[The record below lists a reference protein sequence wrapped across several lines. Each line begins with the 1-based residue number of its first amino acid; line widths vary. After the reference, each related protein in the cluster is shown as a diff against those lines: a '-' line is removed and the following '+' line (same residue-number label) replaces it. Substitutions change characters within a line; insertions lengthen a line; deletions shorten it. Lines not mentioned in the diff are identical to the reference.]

1 MPKITD
7 AVTHEN
13 LVCPFCS
20 LHCDDIKL
28 DLKDNKLYLKNEV
41 PKSCKDKFEKFNQKS
56 YQNQSSKIKGKICS
70 NDEASNYAKR
80 LLSQSKETIIYNSSS
95 DVNITRELLHS
106 ASKINAII
114 DHANSPIFL
123 KNVGIFQRRGY
134 MATSLTE
141 IKNKSDV
148 VILFSNKILNTYP
161 RLLEKFLVPKNSFS
175 INSKNKKIYII
186 GDKKSN
192 VADCKLKDKRI
203 TFIDFN
209 NKNIPLLLDSLMKR
223 ENISE
228 LNNTVFS
235 KLSNDII
242 KSKYLSVLWATSEY
256 SAYKECDQIIHKI
269 SDYVVA
275 INEKTRAGC
284 LCLAGN
290 DGDVS
295 AIQTLGWM
303 TGFPSRIKFTGNY
316 FEYDKDTNNARHL
329 ISLNSCDLVLHI
341 NVISEKKLILNK
353 KQKNIVIGRLSTKFN
368 IDPDVFIPCGVPGI
382 DYPGHVFRTD
392 NVVSLPLTAVKIPNL
407 KSTQEIL
414 REII

>member
-1 MPKITD
+1 MPKISD

-28 DLKDNKLYLKNEV
+28 DLKDNKLYLRNEV

-203 TFIDFN
+203 TFIEFN

-228 LNNTVFS
+228 LNNTIFS

-353 KQKNIVIGRLSTKFN
+353 KHKNIVIGRLSTKFN

>member
-256 SAYKECDQIIHKI
+256 IAYKECDQIIHKI

-275 INEKTRAGC
+275 INEETRAGC

-353 KQKNIVIGRLSTKFN
+353 KHKNIVIGRLSTKFN

>member
-228 LNNTVFS
+228 LNNTIFS

-353 KQKNIVIGRLSTKFN
+353 KHKNIVIGRLSTKFN

>member
-28 DLKDNKLYLKNEV
+28 DLKDNKLYLRNEV

-56 YQNQSSKIKGKICS
+56 YQNPSSKIKGKICS
-70 NDEASNYAKR
+70 NDEANNYAKR

-186 GDKKSN
+186 GDKMSN

-228 LNNTVFS
+228 LNNTIFS

-353 KQKNIVIGRLSTKFN
+353 KHKNIVIGRLSTKFN

>member
-28 DLKDNKLYLKNEV
+28 DLKDNKLYLRNEV

-228 LNNTVFS
+228 LNNTIFS

-256 SAYKECDQIIHKI
+256 IAYKECDQIIHKI

-353 KQKNIVIGRLSTKFN
+353 KHKNIVIGRLSTKFN

>member
-7 AVTHEN
+7 AVTQEN

-28 DLKDNKLYLKNEV
+28 DLKDNKLYLRNEV

-80 LLSQSKETIIYNSSS
+80 LLTQSKETIIYNSSS

-192 VADCKLKDKRI
+192 IADCKLKDKRI

-228 LNNTVFS
+228 LNNTIFS

-256 SAYKECDQIIHKI
+256 IAYKECDQIIHKI

-353 KQKNIVIGRLSTKFN
+353 KHKNIVIGRLSTKFN

>member
-28 DLKDNKLYLKNEV
+28 DLKDNKLYLRNEV

-56 YQNQSSKIKGKICS
+56 YQNPSSKIKGKICS
-70 NDEASNYAKR
+70 NDEANNYAKR

-114 DHANSPIFL
+114 DHENSPIFL

-192 VADCKLKDKRI
+192 VANCKLKDKRI

-228 LNNTVFS
+228 LNNTIFS

-353 KQKNIVIGRLSTKFN
+353 KHKNIVIGRLSTKFN

>member
-28 DLKDNKLYLKNEV
+28 DLKDNKLYLRNEV
-41 PKSCKDKFEKFNQKS
+41 PKSCKNKFEKFNQKS

-209 NKNIPLLLDSLMKR
+209 N
-223 ENISE
+223 
-228 LNNTVFS
+228 F
-235 KLSNDII
+235 
-242 KSKYLSVLWATSEY
+242 
-256 SAYKECDQIIHKI
+256 
-269 SDYVVA
+269 
-275 INEKTRAGC
+275 
-284 LCLAGN
+284 
-290 DGDVS
+290 
-295 AIQTLGWM
+295 
-303 TGFPSRIKFTGNY
+303 
-316 FEYDKDTNNARHL
+316 
-329 ISLNSCDLVLHI
+329 
-341 NVISEKKLILNK
+341 
-353 KQKNIVIGRLSTKFN
+353 
-368 IDPDVFIPCGVPGI
+368 
-382 DYPGHVFRTD
+382 
-392 NVVSLPLTAVKIPNL
+392 
-407 KSTQEIL
+407 
-414 REII
+414 

>member
-1 MPKITD
+1 MPKIID

-186 GDKKSN
+186 GDKMSN

-209 NKNIPLLLDSLMKR
+209 NKNIPLLLDSLTKR

-228 LNNTVFS
+228 LNNTIFS

-353 KQKNIVIGRLSTKFN
+353 KHKNIVIGRLSTKFN

>member
-275 INEKTRAGC
+275 INEETRAGC

>member
-228 LNNTVFS
+228 LNNTIFS

-256 SAYKECDQIIHKI
+256 IAYKECDQIIHKI

-353 KQKNIVIGRLSTKFN
+353 KHKNIVIGRLSTKFN

>member
-1 MPKITD
+1 MPKIID

-56 YQNQSSKIKGKICS
+56 YQNPSSKIKGKICS
-70 NDEASNYAKR
+70 NDEANNYAKR

-186 GDKKSN
+186 GDKMSN

-209 NKNIPLLLDSLMKR
+209 NKNIPLLLDSLTKR

-228 LNNTVFS
+228 LNNTIFS

-353 KQKNIVIGRLSTKFN
+353 KHKNIVIGRLSTKFN

>member
-28 DLKDNKLYLKNEV
+28 DLKDNKLYLKNEI

-275 INEKTRAGC
+275 INEETRAGC

>member
-228 LNNTVFS
+228 LNNTIFS

-275 INEKTRAGC
+275 INEETRAGC

-353 KQKNIVIGRLSTKFN
+353 KHKNIVIGRLSTKFN

>member
-228 LNNTVFS
+228 LNNTIFS

-256 SAYKECDQIIHKI
+256 IAYKECDQIIHKI

-275 INEKTRAGC
+275 INEETRAGC

-353 KQKNIVIGRLSTKFN
+353 KHKNIVIGRLSTKFN

>member
-28 DLKDNKLYLKNEV
+28 DLKDNKLYLRNEV

-70 NDEASNYAKR
+70 NDEANNYAKR

-228 LNNTVFS
+228 LNNTIFS

-242 KSKYLSVLWATSEY
+242 KSKYLSVLWSTSEY
-256 SAYKECDQIIHKI
+256 SAYKECDQIIHKV

-353 KQKNIVIGRLSTKFN
+353 KHKNIVIGRLSTKFN